1 MIYVLD
7 YVDAIF
13 ATICNS
19 IKAKTLKNAQEE
31 LKTMTPPPMN
41 TMLQKQPKSEALR
54 KREDR
59 RQMLV
64 ENVPPSTPGKL
75 STSLEDFFNMNQRN
89 FVSTMFG

>member
-1 MIYVLD
+1 MIRILD

-13 ATICNS
+13 ATICDS
-19 IKAKTLKNAQEE
+19 IKQKNLKKAQKE

-54 KREDR
+54 KIEDR

-64 ENVPPSTPGKL
+64 EDVPSSIPG
-75 STSLEDFFNMNQRN
+75 
-89 FVSTMFG
+89 

>member
-1 MIYVLD
+1 MVLRLVPILD

-13 ATICNS
+13 ATICDS
-19 IKAKTLKNAQEE
+19 IKEKTLKKAQKE

-41 TMLQKQPKSEALR
+41 TMLQKQPKSQALK

-64 ENVPPSTPGKL
+64 EDVPPSIPGKIWM
-75 STSLEDFFNMNQRN
+75 SLEDIL
-89 FVSTMFG
+89 SI